1 MEDVADGDYTNA
13 KRVCKGFNI
22 INLYKYHNLCVR
34 SDTLLLADVF
44 ESFWNTCLER
54 YELDP
59 SPFRTLPGLTWH
71 VVLKKLKLDLLT
83 NINLL
88 LMVEKGI
95 ICEICNT
102 Y

>member
-34 SDTLLLADVF
+34 
-44 ESFWNTCLER
+44 R

-59 SPFRTLPGLTWH
+59 TPFRTLPGLAWH